1 VRHAR
6 RQHHLGSLSVIRK
19 VLLGSALL
27 MVLLVALYVRFR
39 QSAPPLETAYAGSR
53 TVTLYSTS
61 AQVREQVATVSFG
74 DRLEVLQRF
83 QNQVKVR
90 TAAGVIGWTAEGDL
104 LSADLWQ
111 TLNDL
116 GTKSATMPVVARG
129 HTRVL
134 SNLHIEP
141 GRDSARVRQL
151 NKDIPIE
158 MMARQPEFVAPAAIP
173 SATGIAEDES
183 LAAPASEPA
192 KPAARK
198 AGRKSN
204 SSKSLDRKSD
214 DKPASKKED
223 WWLVRAHLAD
233 RTVLAGWLLG
243 RFVEL
248 DVPSPLPDYATSAG
262 MRIVA
267 WTELNRVPSESSKP
281 VMQYL
286 LLGTHGPEGQ
296 PCDFTALRVYTWGKQ
311 KGRYETAFVESNVC
325 GKLPIQRLQSAG
337 PEADITFSFLDSSNG
352 APERRTYQMHQTIV
366 RRVNDGS
373 ARKPRKRAR

>member
-1 VRHAR
+1 M
-6 RQHHLGSLSVIRK
+6 IRK

-27 MVLLVALYVRFR
+27 MVLIVALYVRFHHP
-39 QSAPPLETAYAGSR
+39 APPLETAYAGSR

-61 AQVREQVATVSFG
+61 AQVREPVTTVNFG

-90 TAAGVIGWTAEGDL
+90 TSAGVVGWTEEGDL

-111 TLNDL
+111 TLRDL
-116 GTKSATMPVVARG
+116 ETKSAAMPVVARG

-134 SNLHIEP
+134 SNLRIEP
-141 GRDSARVRQL
+141 GRDSPRVRQL
-151 NKDIPIE
+151 NKDISIE
-158 MMARQPEFVAPAAIP
+158 LVARQPELIAPAAIP
-173 SATGIAEDES
+173 SPEEES
-183 LAAPASEPA
+183 VDAPGSESA
-192 KPAARK
+192 KPVGRK
-198 AGRKSN
+198 AN
-204 SSKSLDRKSD
+204 DRKSKD
-214 DKPASKKED
+214 RKSKNRKSIDRDSDEKPEPKKED
-223 WWLVRAHLAD
+223 WWLVRAHIAD
-233 RTVLAGWLLG
+233 QTVLAGWLLG

-267 WTELNRVPSESSKP
+267 WSELNRVPSESGQP
-281 VMQYL
+281 VTQYL

-296 PCDFTALRVYTWGKQ
+296 PCDFTSLRVYTWGKQ

-337 PEADITFSFLDSSNG
+337 PEADITFSFLDSSDG

-366 RRVNDGS
+366 RRVKDGS
-373 ARKPRKRAR
+373 EQKSRKRTR

>member
-1 VRHAR
+1 
-6 RQHHLGSLSVIRK
+6 VIRK

-27 MVLLVALYVRFR
+27 MVLIVALYVRFHHP
-39 QSAPPLETAYAGSR
+39 APPLETDYAGSR

-61 AQVREQVATVSFG
+61 AQVREPVTTVNFG

-90 TAAGVIGWTAEGDL
+90 TSAGVVGWTEEGDL

-111 TLNDL
+111 TLRDL
-116 GTKSATMPVVARG
+116 ETKSAAMPVVARG

-134 SNLHIEP
+134 SNLRIEP
-141 GRDSARVRQL
+141 GRDSPRVRQL
-151 NKDIPIE
+151 NKDISIE
-158 MMARQPEFVAPAAIP
+158 LVARQPELIAPAAIP
-173 SATGIAEDES
+173 SAEEES
-183 LAAPASEPA
+183 VDAPGSESA
-192 KPAARK
+192 KPVGRK
-198 AGRKSN
+198 ANDRKSKDRKSKNRKSN
-204 SSKSLDRKSD
+204 DRDSD
-214 DKPASKKED
+214 EKPEPKKED
-223 WWLVRAHLAD
+223 WWLVRAHIAD
-233 RTVLAGWLLG
+233 QTVLAGWLLG

-267 WTELNRVPSESSKP
+267 WSELNRVPSESGQP
-281 VMQYL
+281 VTQYL

-296 PCDFTALRVYTWGKQ
+296 PCDFTSLRVYTWGKQ

-337 PEADITFSFLDSSNG
+337 PEADITFSFLDSSDG

-366 RRVNDGS
+366 RRVKDGS
-373 ARKPRKRAR
+373 EQKSRKRTR

>member
-1 VRHAR
+1 
-6 RQHHLGSLSVIRK
+6 VIRK

-27 MVLLVALYVRFR
+27 MVLIVALYVRFHHP
-39 QSAPPLETAYAGSR
+39 APSLETAYAGSR

-61 AQVREQVATVSFG
+61 AQVREPVTTVNFG

-90 TAAGVIGWTAEGDL
+90 TSAGVVGWTEEGDL

-111 TLNDL
+111 TLRDL
-116 GTKSATMPVVARG
+116 ETKSAAMPVVARG

-134 SNLHIEP
+134 SNLRIEP
-141 GRDSARVRQL
+141 GRDSPRVRQL
-151 NKDIPIE
+151 NKDISIE
-158 MMARQPEFVAPAAIP
+158 LVARQPELIAPAAIP
-173 SATGIAEDES
+173 SPEEES
-183 LAAPASEPA
+183 VDAPGSESA
-192 KPAARK
+192 KPVGRK
-198 AGRKSN
+198 AN
-204 SSKSLDRKSD
+204 DRKSKD
-214 DKPASKKED
+214 RKSKNRKSIDRDSDEKPEPKKED
-223 WWLVRAHLAD
+223 WWLVRAHIAD
-233 RTVLAGWLLG
+233 QTVLAGWLLG

-267 WTELNRVPSESSKP
+267 WSELNRVPSESGQP
-281 VMQYL
+281 VTQYL

-296 PCDFTALRVYTWGKQ
+296 PCDFTSLRVYTWGKQ

-337 PEADITFSFLDSSNG
+337 PEADITFSFLDSSDG

-366 RRVNDGS
+366 RRLKDGS
-373 ARKPRKRAR
+373 EQKSRKRTR

>member
-1 VRHAR
+1 
-6 RQHHLGSLSVIRK
+6 VIRK

-27 MVLLVALYVRFR
+27 MVLVVALYVRFHH
-39 QSAPPLETAYAGSR
+39 SAPPLETAYAGSR
-53 TVTLYSTS
+53 SVTLYSTS
-61 AQVREQVATVSFG
+61 AQVREPIATVSFG

-83 QNQVKVR
+83 QNQVRVR
-90 TAAGVIGWTAEGDL
+90 TSGGVIGWTEEGDL
-104 LSADLWQ
+104 LSTDLWQ
-111 TLNDL
+111 TLQDL
-116 GTKSATMPVVARG
+116 ATKSATMPVVARG

-141 GRDSARVRQL
+141 GRDSPRVRQL

-158 MMARQPEFVAPAAIP
+158 MMARQPELVTSAAIP
-173 SATGIAEDES
+173 SAEEES
-183 LAAPASEPA
+183 ADAPAAESA
-192 KPAARK
+192 KPAERKPDRKSKARK
-198 AGRKSN
+198 AS
-204 SSKSLDRKSD
+204 DRDSD
-214 DKPASKKED
+214 DKPEPKKED
-223 WWLVRAHLAD
+223 WWLVRAHIAD
-233 RTVLAGWLLG
+233 QTVLAGWLLG

-267 WTELNRVPSESSKP
+267 WTELNRVPSESGRP
-281 VMQYL
+281 MTQYL

-311 KGRYETAFVESNVC
+311 KNRYETAFVESNVC

-373 ARKPRKRAR
+373 GHKPRKRTH

>member
-1 VRHAR
+1 M
-6 RQHHLGSLSVIRK
+6 IRK

-27 MVLLVALYVRFR
+27 MVLIVALYVRFHHP
-39 QSAPPLETAYAGSR
+39 APPLETAYAGSR

-61 AQVREQVATVSFG
+61 AQVREPVTTVNFG

-90 TAAGVIGWTAEGDL
+90 TSAGVVGWTEEGDL

-111 TLNDL
+111 TLRDL
-116 GTKSATMPVVARG
+116 ETKSAAMPVVARG

-134 SNLHIEP
+134 SNLRIEP
-141 GRDSARVRQL
+141 GRDSPRVRQL
-151 NKDIPIE
+151 NKDISIE
-158 MMARQPEFVAPAAIP
+158 LVARQPELIAPAAIP
-173 SATGIAEDES
+173 SAEEES
-183 LAAPASEPA
+183 VDAPGSESA
-192 KPAARK
+192 KPVGRK
-198 AGRKSN
+198 ANDRKSKDRKSKNRKSN
-204 SSKSLDRKSD
+204 DRDSD
-214 DKPASKKED
+214 EKPEPKKED
-223 WWLVRAHLAD
+223 WWLVRAHIAD
-233 RTVLAGWLLG
+233 QTVLAGWLLG

-267 WTELNRVPSESSKP
+267 WSELNRVPSESGQP
-281 VMQYL
+281 VTQYL

-296 PCDFTALRVYTWGKQ
+296 PCDFTSLRVYTWGKQ

-337 PEADITFSFLDSSNG
+337 PEADITFSFLDSSDG

-366 RRVNDGS
+366 RRVKDGS
-373 ARKPRKRAR
+373 EQKSRKRTR

>member
-1 VRHAR
+1 
-6 RQHHLGSLSVIRK
+6 VIRK

-27 MVLLVALYVRFR
+27 MVLIVALYVRFHHP
-39 QSAPPLETAYAGSR
+39 APPLETAYAGSR

-61 AQVREQVATVSFG
+61 AQVRESVTTVNFG

-90 TAAGVIGWTAEGDL
+90 TSAGVVGWTEEGDL

-111 TLNDL
+111 TLRDL
-116 GTKSATMPVVARG
+116 ETKSAAMPVVARG

-134 SNLHIEP
+134 SNLRIEP
-141 GRDSARVRQL
+141 GRDSPRVRQL
-151 NKDIPIE
+151 NKDISIE
-158 MMARQPEFVAPAAIP
+158 LVARQPELIAPAAIP
-173 SATGIAEDES
+173 SAEEES
-183 LAAPASEPA
+183 VDAPGSESA
-192 KPAARK
+192 KPVGRK
-198 AGRKSN
+198 ANDRKSKDRKSKNRKSN
-204 SSKSLDRKSD
+204 DRDSD
-214 DKPASKKED
+214 EKPEPKKED
-223 WWLVRAHLAD
+223 WWLVRAHIAD
-233 RTVLAGWLLG
+233 QTVLAGWLLG

-267 WTELNRVPSESSKP
+267 WSELNRVPSESGQP
-281 VMQYL
+281 VTQYL

-296 PCDFTALRVYTWGKQ
+296 PCDFTSLRVYTWGKQ

-337 PEADITFSFLDSSNG
+337 PEADITFSFLDSSDG

-366 RRVNDGS
+366 RRVKDGS
-373 ARKPRKRAR
+373 EQKSRKRTR

>member
-1 VRHAR
+1 M
-6 RQHHLGSLSVIRK
+6 IRK

-27 MVLLVALYVRFR
+27 MVLIVALYVRFHHP
-39 QSAPPLETAYAGSR
+39 APPLETAYAGSR

-61 AQVREQVATVSFG
+61 AQVREPVTTVNFG

-90 TAAGVIGWTAEGDL
+90 TSAGVVGWTEEGDL

-111 TLNDL
+111 TLRDL
-116 GTKSATMPVVARG
+116 ETKSAAMPVVARG

-134 SNLHIEP
+134 SNLRIEP
-141 GRDSARVRQL
+141 GRDSPRVRQL
-151 NKDIPIE
+151 NKDISIE
-158 MMARQPEFVAPAAIP
+158 LVARQPELIAPAAIP
-173 SATGIAEDES
+173 SAEEES
-183 LAAPASEPA
+183 VDAPGSESA
-192 KPAARK
+192 KPVGRK
-198 AGRKSN
+198 AN
-204 SSKSLDRKSD
+204 DRKSKD
-214 DKPASKKED
+214 RKSKNRKSIDRDSDEKPEPKKED
-223 WWLVRAHLAD
+223 WWLVRAHIAD
-233 RTVLAGWLLG
+233 QTVLAGWLLG

-267 WTELNRVPSESSKP
+267 WSELNRVPSESGQP
-281 VMQYL
+281 VTQYL

-296 PCDFTALRVYTWGKQ
+296 PCDFTSLRVYTWGKQ

-337 PEADITFSFLDSSNG
+337 PEADITFSFLDSSDG

-366 RRVNDGS
+366 RRVKDGS
-373 ARKPRKRAR
+373 EQKSRKRTR

>member
-1 VRHAR
+1 
-6 RQHHLGSLSVIRK
+6 VIRK

-27 MVLLVALYVRFR
+27 MVLIVALYVRFHHP
-39 QSAPPLETAYAGSR
+39 APPLETAYAGSR

-61 AQVREQVATVSFG
+61 AQVREPVTTVNFG

-90 TAAGVIGWTAEGDL
+90 TSAGVVGWTEEGDL

-111 TLNDL
+111 TLRDL
-116 GTKSATMPVVARG
+116 ETKSAAMPVVARG

-134 SNLHIEP
+134 SNLRIEP
-141 GRDSARVRQL
+141 GRDSPRVRQL
-151 NKDIPIE
+151 NKDISIE
-158 MMARQPEFVAPAAIP
+158 LVARQPELIAPAAIP
-173 SATGIAEDES
+173 SAEEES
-183 LAAPASEPA
+183 VDAPGSESA
-192 KPAARK
+192 KPVGRK
-198 AGRKSN
+198 ANDRKSKDRKSKNRKSN
-204 SSKSLDRKSD
+204 DRDSD
-214 DKPASKKED
+214 EKPEPKKED
-223 WWLVRAHLAD
+223 WWLVRAHIAD
-233 RTVLAGWLLG
+233 QTVLAGWLLG

-267 WTELNRVPSESSKP
+267 WSELNRVPSESGQP
-281 VMQYL
+281 VTQYL

-296 PCDFTALRVYTWGKQ
+296 PCDFTSLRVYTWGKQ

-337 PEADITFSFLDSSNG
+337 PEADITFSFLDSSDG

-366 RRVNDGS
+366 RRVKDGS
-373 ARKPRKRAR
+373 EQKSRKRTR